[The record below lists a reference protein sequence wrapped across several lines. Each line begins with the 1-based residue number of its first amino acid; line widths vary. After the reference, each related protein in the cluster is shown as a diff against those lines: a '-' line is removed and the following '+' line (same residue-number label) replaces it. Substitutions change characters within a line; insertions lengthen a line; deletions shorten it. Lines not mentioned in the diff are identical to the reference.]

1 MSHIAGLLLD
11 SGITSYVGGDILRK
25 SFSLKYRAK
34 RAGITIQ
41 KIRMHALKTIDAQ
54 LGTVEYL
61 MQGKDYLAFRCQQ
74 VKSRFWSLF
83 KPLT

>member
-1 MSHIAGLLLD
+1 MPVEVSHKKALASSIER
-11 SGITSYVGGDILRK
+11 SEP
-25 SFSLKYRAK
+25 
-34 RAGITIQ
+34 GITIQ
-41 KIRMHALKTIDAQ
+41 QIRMHALKTIDAH
-54 LGTVEYL
+54 LGAVEYL